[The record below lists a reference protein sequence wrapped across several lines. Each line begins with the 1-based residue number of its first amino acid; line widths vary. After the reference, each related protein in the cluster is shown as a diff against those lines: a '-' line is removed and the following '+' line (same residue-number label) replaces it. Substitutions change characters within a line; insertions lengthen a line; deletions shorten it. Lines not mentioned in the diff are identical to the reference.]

1 MLVLGHFH
9 SNFAYI
15 FITQFTFFL
24 NKDSHIKESMYV
36 NPPPKKRDFFVIFFI
51 FCVFGKI
58 PIEQIQTPE
67 GKALPL
73 L

>member
-1 MLVLGHFH
+1 
-9 SNFAYI
+9 
-15 FITQFTFFL
+15 
-24 NKDSHIKESMYV
+24 MYV